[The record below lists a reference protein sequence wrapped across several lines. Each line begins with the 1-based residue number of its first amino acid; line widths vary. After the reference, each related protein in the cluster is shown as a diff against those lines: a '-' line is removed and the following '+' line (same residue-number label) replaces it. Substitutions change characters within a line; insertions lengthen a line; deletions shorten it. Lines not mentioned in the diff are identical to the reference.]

1 MRGKRARNSLGN
13 QAANPADFRFHCNEA
28 PAVSPF
34 ALLPPPG
41 VRFPAPFAG
50 WPGPRAAWIKRRA
63 ASLGPPTHGPGWRAR
78 WPSPDVQA
86 LSVSFEWPP
95 LRGPQLQPPVV
106 CLGSGILQTTP
117 TERRAAGGDRPRSGG
132 SVKLRRIARRT
143 ALPACFAPASRAH
156 CAEMREWIRAWTEAV
171 ETFVLEVIFEQR
183 RGTWAAMVRAAL
195 FAFSKIFQVAVK
207 VRRFLYNRRLLRD
220 STLGVQ
226 VIAIGNLTVGGT
238 GKTPVVEKF
247 ARELQNQGRTVAILS
262 RGYRSKPP
270 PLTRRMWNKLLLR
283 DDTTPPRVVSDGKS
297 LLLDS
302 ETAGDE
308 PYMLASN
315 LKDVVVLVDKDR
327 VKSGRYAIE
336 KFGCDTLLLDDGFQY
351 WKLAGRRRDIVL
363 IDFQQPFGNEHLLPR
378 GTLREPPS
386 HLSRASTIFITK
398 SDGATA
404 ELRARIGK
412 YNPSASIIECVH
424 HPLYFEDVFTGEQ
437 CGLDLIKGRKVASL
451 SGIAQPESF
460 EKSLVKQ
467 GAELVYSKRF
477 ADHHRFTQQE
487 VLNAVNRSK
496 KRQATAIITTQKDA
510 VRFPKIDRRDLP
522 IYFMRVEIKILSGAK
537 DFNDCVRQICFR

>member
-1 MRGKRARNSLGN
+1 MRDTL
-13 QAANPADFRFHCNEA
+13 
-28 PAVSPF
+28 
-34 ALLPPPG
+34 
-41 VRFPAPFAG
+41 
-50 WPGPRAAWIKRRA
+50 
-63 ASLGPPTHGPGWRAR
+63 
-78 WPSPDVQA
+78 
-86 LSVSFEWPP
+86 
-95 LRGPQLQPPVV
+95 
-106 CLGSGILQTTP
+106 
-117 TERRAAGGDRPRSGG
+117 
-132 SVKLRRIARRT
+132 
-143 ALPACFAPASRAH
+143 
-156 CAEMREWIRAWTEAV
+156 RAWTEAF
-171 ETFVLEVIFEQR
+171 ETFILQVILEER
-183 RGTWAAMVRAAL
+183 RDRAAVL
-195 FAFSKIFQVAVK
+195 ARAILSILSKVFLLLVK
-207 VRRFLYNRRLLRD
+207 LRRFLYDVRLLRD

-270 PLTRRMWNKLLLR
+270 PLTKRLLDRLLLR
-283 DDTTPPRVVSDGKS
+283 SDTTPPRVVSDGRS

-363 IDFQQPFGNEHLLPR
+363 IDCQAPFGNEYLLPR
-378 GTLREPPS
+378 GTLREPGS
-386 HLSRASTIFITK
+386 HLLRASTIFITK
-398 SDGATA
+398 SDGNTTA
-404 ELRARIGK
+404 LRNRIARL
-412 YNPSASIIECVH
+412 NPSAGIIECIH
-424 HPLYFEDVFTGEQ
+424 HPLYLEDLFTGDQ
-437 CGLDLIKGRKVASL
+437 QGLEFLRGRKVAAL

-460 EKSLVKQ
+460 ENSLIKL

-487 VLNAVNRSK
+487 VLNVVNRSK

-522 IYFMRVEIKILSGAK
+522 ILFMRVEIKIVKGAK
-537 DFNDCVRQICFR
+537 DFNDCVSQICFR

>member
-1 MRGKRARNSLGN
+1 
-13 QAANPADFRFHCNEA
+13 
-28 PAVSPF
+28 
-34 ALLPPPG
+34 
-41 VRFPAPFAG
+41 
-50 WPGPRAAWIKRRA
+50 
-63 ASLGPPTHGPGWRAR
+63 
-78 WPSPDVQA
+78 
-86 LSVSFEWPP
+86 
-95 LRGPQLQPPVV
+95 
-106 CLGSGILQTTP
+106 
-117 TERRAAGGDRPRSGG
+117 
-132 SVKLRRIARRT
+132 
-143 ALPACFAPASRAH
+143 
-156 CAEMREWIRAWTEAV
+156 MREQIRNFTENF

-183 RGTWAAMVRAAL
+183 KGKRAAL
-195 FAFSKIFQVAVK
+195 MRGLLFALSKIFELAVK
-207 VRRFLYNRRLLRD
+207 FRRFLYNVRILRD

-247 ARELQNQGRTVAILS
+247 ARELQDQGRQVAILS

-270 PLTRRMWNKLLLR
+270 PLSRRLMNKVLFR
-283 DDTTPPRVVSDGKS
+283 EDRTPPRIVSDGKS

-351 WKLAGRRRDIVL
+351 WKLQGRRRDIVL
-363 IDFQQPFGNEHLLPR
+363 IDRQQPFGNERLLPR

-386 HLSRASTIFITK
+386 HLARARWIFITK
-398 SDGATA
+398 SDGDTQ
-404 ELRARIGK
+404 ELRTRIAQL
-412 YNPSASIIECVH
+412 NPSAPVIECIH
-424 HPLYFEDVFTGEQ
+424 HPMYFEDVFTGERL
-437 CGLDLIKGRKVASL
+437 GIEFLKDKKVASF

-460 EKSLVKQ
+460 EKSLVTI

-487 VLNAVNRSK
+487 VINAINRSK
-496 KRQATAIITTQKDA
+496 KRQAELIITTQKDA
-510 VRFPKIDRRDLP
+510 VRFPKIDRRDIP
-522 IYFMRVEIKILSGAK
+522 ILFMRVEIKILKGAK
-537 DFNDCVRQICFR
+537 DFHDCVRQICFR